1 MGINVLVTEE
11 EIKSKPNYFDLGKLV
26 AERYEQAK
34 SKMDS
39 STTTIKTKCQ
49 NCNRDLSNLDDFDSG
64 GCGDPNCF
72 KYQTDDGYDVCV
84 ICGEKSPYL
93 LSTHIDERIG
103 YVEGAGQ
110 GCFKTKKCQSFF
122 SPY

>member
-39 STTTIKTKCQ
+39 NTINTKCHI
-49 NCNRDLSNLDDFDSG
+49 CNKDLSNLDNFNSG
-64 GCGDPNCF
+64 VCGDPNCF
-72 KYQTDDGYDVCV
+72 KSQTDDGYDVCV
-84 ICGEKSPYL
+84 MCGKKSPYL
-93 LSTHIDERIG
+93 SSIHIDERIG
-103 YVEGAGQ
+103 YVEGVGQ